1 MLHLRKPL
9 PRLDVTES
17 SEYHVMQT
25 LLEQKAQDIAFLQRQ
40 VENLQNS
47 LEAMISNESSPPEVV
62 PSSPEV
68 KPSSLIPARSQS
80 SAEQHKG
87 SVRSRNL
94 PKRITVTLN
103 DHVHQ
108 KLIERSM
115 AEGRSVS
122 NLAAYILEAHLE
134 PLPFH
139 D

>member
-1 MLHLRKPL
+1 MLHFRKPL
-9 PRLDVTES
+9 PRPDVTES

-47 LEAMISNESSPPEVV
+47 LEAMLSSESPPPQVV

-68 KPSSLIPARSQS
+68 RPSSLIPPPCQP
-80 SAEQHKG
+80 SAEQHQG

-134 PLPFH
+134 PFPLS
-139 D
+139 